1 MIRKQLAA
9 SKPFRGRLSLARRLT
24 WMFALS
30 AALLLTS
37 FGGSTYWLLQRE
49 IHRNENRILDD
60 IVSLL
65 QTIFATN
72 RPFTDT
78 LNRQIPADL
87 EAFRFNRY
95 QIRIARDDGQS
106 IYQTQFFPELT
117 ETQVDEVPSYQNR
130 LGNGKEFR
138 YGEQTFLILQ
148 TWAQLERDS
157 PEKIQ
162 LWVAL
167 ETTSYSSL
175 LQTYRRFVVVI
186 VALGVLLAA
195 LAAHFLAYQGLKPL
209 RRMTS
214 IIESLRAEQLG
225 RRFGS
230 EDWPRELLPL
240 AAQFDRLLNEIE
252 VSLTRLSQ
260 FSANLAHE
268 LRTPLTSMLLQ
279 TEVAMS
285 QVRNS
290 EEYREVLSS
299 NTEELERLIQL
310 VERLLLLARTEAARD
325 RLQMDEVPLLDLI
338 ERLAEFHLEGLDYQ
352 IKVPPGVQLQADTLL
367 LEIAIGNLLSNSR
380 KYAHPPFEIGYRE
393 DKDTKVIL
401 ISDQGQ
407 GIPAAQQA
415 FLFDRFYRVDGARA
429 DRGWGLGL
437 GLALVRSAMRAHGG
451 EAMVHSKPEQ
461 GSRFELHFP
470 KSIQEGN
477 KSKPVNHPNQGE

>member
-352 IKVPPGVQLQADTLL
+352 IKVPPGVQLQADTQ
-367 LEIAIGNLLSNSR
+367 IG
-380 KYAHPPFEIGYRE
+380 
-393 DKDTKVIL
+393 
-401 ISDQGQ
+401 
-407 GIPAAQQA
+407 
-415 FLFDRFYRVDGARA
+415 
-429 DRGWGLGL
+429 
-437 GLALVRSAMRAHGG
+437 RAH
-451 EAMVHSKPEQ
+451 V
-461 GSRFELHFP
+461 
-470 KSIQEGN
+470 
-477 KSKPVNHPNQGE
+477 